1 MDSKQRVCHYVNIDL
16 NQGQFDILQNDARLV
31 KLGNVA
37 EPPTDEED
45 DTLKGFI

>member
-1 MDSKQRVCHYVNIDL
+1 
-16 NQGQFDILQNDARLV
+16 LQNDARLV
-31 KLGNVA
+31 KLGNVV